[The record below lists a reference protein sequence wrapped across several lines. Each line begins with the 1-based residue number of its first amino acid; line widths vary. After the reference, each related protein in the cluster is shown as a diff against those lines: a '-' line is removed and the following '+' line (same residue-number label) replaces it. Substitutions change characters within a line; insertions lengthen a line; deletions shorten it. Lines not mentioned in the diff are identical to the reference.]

1 MKADFYSF
9 LYSFHKQLSEEEQA
23 RMQLIN
29 EGPAMGGAPGQG
41 KGRWREQAL
50 EHDVWNQT

>member
-23 RMQLIN
+23 RMQLIHVN

-41 KGRWREQAL
+41 KGR
-50 EHDVWNQT
+50 

>member
-23 RMQLIN
+23 RMQIIN
-29 EGPAMGGAPGQG
+29 EGQPMGGAPGQG
-41 KGRWREQAL
+41 KSR
-50 EHDVWNQT
+50 